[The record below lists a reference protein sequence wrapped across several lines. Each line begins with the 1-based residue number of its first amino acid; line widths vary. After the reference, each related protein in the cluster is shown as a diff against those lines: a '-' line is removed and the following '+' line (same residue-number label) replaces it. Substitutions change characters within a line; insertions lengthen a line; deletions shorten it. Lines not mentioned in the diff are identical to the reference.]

1 MADLNIGNRIQC
13 KSDRDLKNLALNLS
27 SEGYGIAI
35 LGYHD
40 LYEHVLTITA
50 LPEQE
55 AADE

>member
-1 MADLNIGNRIQC
+1 MADLNIGDRIKC

-35 LGYHD
+35 FGYHD

-50 LPEQE
+50 LPEE
-55 AADE
+55 GE